1 MHGSY
6 GSVPI
11 HMALSSFLNKPE
23 TCADTVTK
31 RLLLVLFW
39 QKKKKIL

>member
-11 HMALSSFLNKPE
+11 HMAFNSLLNKPE

-39 QKKKKIL
+39 QKKKFL

>member
-1 MHGSY
+1 MQGSY

-11 HMALSSFLNKPE
+11 HMAFSSFLNKPE

-39 QKKKKIL
+39 QKKKIL